1 MATLEWS
8 SNLSVNVA
16 EIDTQ
21 HRKLID
27 MINELNTAMMEGKG
41 RTVIGNIINGLIEYA
56 GSHFATEEKYFD
68 QFLYPDSFNH
78 KSTHKE
84 FVKNVSKF
92 KENFDKGSLSV
103 TIEVMN
109 FLKDWLRN
117 HILRDDKKYTPYFN
131 RKGLV

>member
-21 HRKLID
+21 HKKLIE
-27 MINELNTAMMEGKG
+27 MINELDSAMKQGKG
-41 RTVIGNIINGLIEYA
+41 RTILGGIINGLIEYA

-68 QFLYPDSFNH
+68 QFRYPESH
-78 KSTHKE
+78 SHRSAHTE

-92 KENFDKGSLSV
+92 KDNFDKGSLSI

-131 RKGLV
+131 QKGMI